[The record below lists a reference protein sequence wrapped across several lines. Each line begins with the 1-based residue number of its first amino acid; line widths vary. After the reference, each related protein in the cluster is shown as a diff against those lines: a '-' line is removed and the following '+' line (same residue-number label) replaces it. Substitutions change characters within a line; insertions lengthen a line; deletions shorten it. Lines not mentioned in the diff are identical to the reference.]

1 MNTEKTVEELIKALE
16 NIINIPRNHHLIAIF
31 ENNDSNRIE
40 GFVCVERDKEQD
52 SPIHTIEELLKIYGE
67 RNN

>member
-1 MNTEKTVEELIKALE
+1 MTIEDSIKALE

-40 GFVCVERDKEQD
+40 GFICTERDKEQD
-52 SPIHTIEELLKIYGE
+52 SPIYTIEELLKIYGE
-67 RNN
+67 RND